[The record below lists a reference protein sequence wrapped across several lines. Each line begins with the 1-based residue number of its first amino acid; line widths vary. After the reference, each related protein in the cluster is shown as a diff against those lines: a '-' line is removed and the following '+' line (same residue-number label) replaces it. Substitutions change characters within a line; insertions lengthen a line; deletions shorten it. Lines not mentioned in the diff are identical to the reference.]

1 MHMQWQPIE
10 TAPSG
15 KAVLIHYKNRLGN
28 SRVIRARYIQRFTEE
43 AVNDDGEGVDEYD
56 EANDRYT
63 YMEGWW
69 EMLDNWD
76 DYAFVMVNEGQP
88 THWMPLPEP
97 PEP

>member
-28 SRVIRARYIQRFTEE
+28 SRVIKARYIQRFTEE
-43 AVNDDGEGVDEYD
+43 AVNDDGEGV
-56 EANDRYT
+56 
-63 YMEGWW
+63 
-69 EMLDNWD
+69 D

-88 THWMPLPEP
+88 THWMPLPET